1 MWTWPHRPMG
11 KEVVRADNS
20 APLGLIPPEVHTHM
34 YPTILIII
42 FLLFFAVL
50 AFGWFY
56 WQRAKTRTAVETT
69 DVASETVDA
78 APAPVETDAPAASD
92 MATASNDQQ

>member
-1 MWTWPHRPMG
+1 
-11 KEVVRADNS
+11 
-20 APLGLIPPEVHTHM
+20 M

-56 WQRAKTRTAVETT
+56 WQRAKARTAVETT
-69 DVASETVDA
+69 DVASETPDA
-78 APAPVETDAPAASD
+78 APAPAEADAPASSD
-92 MATASNDQQ
+92 MATAANDQQ